1 MTQATAIF
9 AGLTL
14 KNEFIMGHVLSTYRG
29 GVGGQRNHI
38 RDISASLCELCC
50 SMEENL
56 SQNMI
61 MVELLICSVDGRC
74 LAGGL
79 MKYFFKLMASE
90 WVKLSPLGLISDIRA
105 SWSNIVTSILTTQV
119 FYQLSRNKEVFNVI
133 KEHLKYR
140 KLFSPSPTDLIFALL
155 SSV

>member
-1 MTQATAIF
+1 
-9 AGLTL
+9 
-14 KNEFIMGHVLSTYRG
+14 MGHVLSTYRG

-119 FYQLSRNKEVFNVI
+119 FYQLSRNKEVYNI
-133 KEHLKYR
+133 
-140 KLFSPSPTDLIFALL
+140 
-155 SSV
+155 